1 MEKKS
6 SERKQTGTW
15 TVKNKL
21 VAVTVIIALAL
32 AVMAGN
38 AYRTNTSI
46 KDANDLAELRN
57 QQTDLLYNMKQAQT
71 ELILAAMDSIIDRAE
86 GKIDEE
92 RMNLIV
98 SKSDYLLKNA
108 GALTELADTEEE
120 KQLAVEIQAGIPPLV
135 KTVKEDLVKLI
146 AESAAEEQQILT
158 DFIKLDDTL
167 DGYGDPIEQHLSG
180 IFASVQDEQKEAFGL
195 SNLRNSQLALLNDM
209 IRAHGNLMLAAMDSI
224 IDKAEGVIEAE
235 RMETINT
242 NVTFMTDNLNALS
255 ELADTDAEKQAAARV
270 VEVFP
275 KLAKGIQVDLVG
287 LIEVGASQEE
297 FTVIDD
303 VLDNYGDPIEED
315 LVQLYTSVKEE
326 QAEASGMEALRNDQ
340 VTLLNRL
347 ISSHGALML
356 AAMDSIIDKDEGN
369 ISEGRAETI
378 NTQAEVFRSSLP
390 KLVELA
396 DTDEEKKAAIEI
408 AELFPKLATG
418 IQVDLKNLIEV
429 GAVKAKEIHE
439 AFEHMDDS
447 LDASG
452 DKVADGL
459 SLVLASVKA
468 EQKEASDASMKLI
481 ATSTT
486 VGIVVFIVALAV
498 ILPFLFVVTR
508 SVIRPLLYAV
518 DVTNRVA
525 DGDLTVEIEATS
537 NDEPGMVLKSMQEM
551 VAKLKHIV
559 GDVKGASNNVA
570 SGSQE
575 MSSTSEQMSQGA
587 TEQAASAEEASASME
602 QMASN
607 IKQNADNAMQTEK
620 IALKS
625 AEDAREGGEAV
636 SQTVSAMKQIAEK
649 INIIEEIARQTDLLA
664 LNAAIEAARAGEHGK
679 GFAVVASEVRKL
691 AERSQSSAAEISKL
705 SSSSVEVAEKAGEML
720 QTIVPDIQKTAELVQ
735 EIAAASNEQNSGAD
749 QINKALQQLDQV
761 TQQNATASEE
771 LASTSEELSGQAGQ
785 LQSTISFFK
794 LDEKAQHGL
803 SGHRPA
809 AAVRTRPA
817 ATEEAHQ
824 IPRLDSRDTGDVE
837 VENKGTGVALDLE
850 VQNGNGNGDAT
861 DADFERY

>member
-158 DFIKLDDTL
+158 DFIQLDDTL

>member
-396 DTDEEKKAAIEI
+396 DTDEEKKAATEI